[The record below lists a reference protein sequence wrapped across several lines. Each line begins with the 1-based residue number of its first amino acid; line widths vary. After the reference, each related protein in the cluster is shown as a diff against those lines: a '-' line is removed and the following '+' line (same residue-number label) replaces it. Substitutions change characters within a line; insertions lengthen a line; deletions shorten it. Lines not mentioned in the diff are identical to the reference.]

1 MRNFKNSKF
10 KTPDNPYSTHTYLL
24 EDGLGMIFSF
34 HIIPTPY
41 LLSYSYFQ
49 PPRKFYLAKFDICLL
64 SAKENKKALVQGKE
78 TTLFLNIYILNINTV
93 FLPETNKIQKG
104 AWTLIHVH

>member
-1 MRNFKNSKF
+1 MRQLNIKKEQRITMRNFKNSKF

-49 PPRKFYLAKFDICLL
+49 PPRKFYLAKFDYL
-64 SAKENKKALVQGKE
+64 STFSKGK
-78 TTLFLNIYILNINTV
+78 
-93 FLPETNKIQKG
+93 
-104 AWTLIHVH
+104 

>member
-64 SAKENKKALVQGKE
+64 SAKENKRPWSKAKKQHF
-78 TTLFLNIYILNINTV
+78 FLIFIFSI
-93 FLPETNKIQKG
+93 
-104 AWTLIHVH
+104 